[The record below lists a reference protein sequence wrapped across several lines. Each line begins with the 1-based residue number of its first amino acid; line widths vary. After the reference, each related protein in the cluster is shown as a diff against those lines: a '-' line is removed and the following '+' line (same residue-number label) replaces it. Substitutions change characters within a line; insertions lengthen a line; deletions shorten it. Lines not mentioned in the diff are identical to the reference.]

1 MINPGTPTFNLGRV
15 DEIRKQI
22 QEAKDALC
30 SEIMIRSDRGAFA
43 PLINKLVGDIRSLE
57 VMLAESERVILKPAP
72 SYDSLKQGQEY
83 YVRFKR
89 GMEMIVSEFYSAS
102 DDGSVRS
109 RAINVSDL
117 DQIFI
122 PVE

>member
-1 MINPGTPTFNLGRV
+1 MNNA

-22 QEAKDALC
+22 QAAKDALC

-57 VMLAESERVILKPAP
+57 VMLAESDTVKVKKAFIRDIPAGSMYYLQVKRCYEREFLANNFI
-72 SYDSLKQGQEY
+72 YG
-83 YVRFKR
+83 YV
-89 GMEMIVSEFYSAS
+89 
-102 DDGSVRS
+102 
-109 RAINVSDL
+109 
-117 DQIFI
+117 

>member
-1 MINPGTPTFNLGRV
+1 MNNA

-57 VMLAESERVILKPAP
+57 VKLVESERVILKPVP
-72 SYDSLKQGQEY
+72 SHDSLRLGQPY
-83 YVRFKR
+83 YLLCEK
-89 GMEMIVSEFYSAS
+89 GVSEMTLNTS
-102 DDGSVRS
+102 RS
-109 RAINVSDL
+109 GKELQSMVVGVL
-117 DQIFI
+117 DKQIFI
-122 PVE
+122 AVGEPND